1 MKTKIPFF
9 KEITGDLDSPLEIY
23 LKFKNDKNS
32 YFFESVEG
40 GDKWA
45 RYSIIGLPTD
55 KKISLSK
62 NPLDQID
69 DFLKENNTDRTN
81 YYKPLEFNEKLVETY
96 SNKIFSSF
104 LGR

>member
-1 MKTKIPFF
+1 MKTKIAFF

-23 LKFKNDKNS
+23 LKFENDKNS

-55 KKISLSK
+55 QKISLSK

-69 DFLKENNTDRTN
+69 DFLKNIES
-81 YYKPLEFNEKLVETY
+81 L
-96 SNKIFSSF
+96 
-104 LGR
+104 

>member
-1 MKTKIPFF
+1 MKIKKAFF
-9 KEITGDLDSPLEIY
+9 KEITGELDSPLEIY
-23 LKFKNDKNS
+23 LKFENEKNS

-69 DFLKENNTDRTN
+69 NFLKNIQVEKN
-81 YYKPLEFNEKLVETY
+81 KLLPEFH
-96 SNKIFSSF
+96 
-104 LGR
+104 

>member
-40 GDKWA
+40 GDKWE
-45 RYSIIGLPTD
+45 RYSIIGLTTD
-55 KKISLSK
+55 K
-62 NPLDQID
+62 
-69 DFLKENNTDRTN
+69 
-81 YYKPLEFNEKLVETY
+81 
-96 SNKIFSSF
+96 
-104 LGR
+104 